1 MYAGADVPSHR
12 HARHQ
17 KIDLGVSF
25 ADLSMVR
32 EKHSLPRLIECAI
45 KSPWMHQI
53 ISEIDCIR
61 GLQIRKLTKRKNNKT
76 IGVKWCRAS
85 TLCATG
91 STPEATPTRFFFS
104 SRARH
109 KFWFAMWCYC
119 WFFTE
124 SLDFPSSCS
133 ATLLNLLLRQQISP
147 QLVWKQCRSR
157 WINHELI
164 QRSGL
169 VAECYFVNRKCGEFA
184 RRIHHIWVDWHENE
198 MSRISSYFALSL
210 RFTHLA
216 FAVSVYQS

>member
-85 TLCATG
+85 SLCATG
-91 STPEATPTRFFFS
+91 STPEATPTRFFLALGHAINSHSQCDATADFS
-104 SRARH
+104 
-109 KFWFAMWCYC
+109 
-119 WFFTE
+119 
-124 SLDFPSSCS
+124 P
-133 ATLLNLLLRQQISP
+133 
-147 QLVWKQCRSR
+147 SR
-157 WINHELI
+157 WIFPAAA
-164 QRSGL
+164 QRP
-169 VAECYFVNRKCGEFA
+169 Y
-184 RRIHHIWVDWHENE
+184 
-198 MSRISSYFALSL
+198 
-210 RFTHLA
+210 
-216 FAVSVYQS
+216 